1 MANRRMF
8 NKKLIDSDAFL
19 DLPLSAQALYF
30 HLSMRAD
37 DDGFIDNANRIQ
49 RMIGSNKDDL
59 NILIAKSF
67 VLVFDDPGVIVVKH
81 WRMHNYIQKDRYH
94 ETDYKQEKRM
104 LTVDENGAYEF
115 QKSDQL
121 QNGYNLDTECIPS
134 IGKSNVSLD
143 KSNNNILPEQAGQQK
158 QENDS
163 QDSKQL
169 YQGAREYHEYHMPL
183 KNGDDYVVTEND
195 VKEFEQLYP
204 GIDIDAQMR
213 KALAWLTNNKQKQKT
228 KRGMPRFLN
237 GWINRAYEQFVE
249 EPKARANA
257 PKPTVQHNF
266 TQRDYDFD
274 DLEKQLF
281 RKQQEGM

>member
-67 VLVFDDPGVIVVKH
+67 ILVFDDTGVIVVKH
-81 WRMHNYIQKDRYH
+81 WRMHNYIQRDRYH

-104 LTVDENGAYEF
+104 LEIDENGAYEF

-121 QNGYNLDTECIPS
+121 QDGYNLDTECIPS
-134 IGKSNVSLD
+134 IGKVSIELD

-169 YQGAREYHEYHMPL
+169 YQGAREYHMPL

-257 PKPTVQHNF
+257 PKPQIQHNF

-274 DLEKQLF
+274 DLEKQLL